1 MSQRMNRRR
10 GAWRIRFGVAGQR
23 RRNHR
28 LWRGWRLA
36 ADEGAVTA
44 EFAVVLPA
52 VILVAV
58 VLIALARTVTVSMSC
73 QDAAAVAVH
82 KALGGVIIK
91 ACVQLME
98 FAQGAVPAPVTVD
111 GKPAA
116 AVDILALDALGGH
129 RQIPLP
135 VQTEQVRA
143 LPHVAEGLRGPYLK

>member
-73 QDAAAVAVH
+73 QDAAAVAVREIVV
-82 KALGGVIIK
+82 AGDESDPV
-91 ACVQLME
+91 
-98 FAQGAVPAPVTVD
+98 GAARLWPERT
-111 GKPAA
+111 
-116 AVDILALDALGGH
+116 
-129 RQIPLP
+129 R
-135 VQTEQVRA
+135 RC
-143 LPHVAEGLRGPYLK
+143 R

>member
-1 MSQRMNRRR
+1 MSQRMNRRH

-73 QDAAAVAVH
+73 QDAAAVAVREIVV
-82 KALGGVIIK
+82 AGDESDPVGAAQAVADAIAEQSPESLEIISRYMADAAELGSKDAIDWLKEYYNGD
-91 ACVQLME
+91 
-98 FAQGAVPAPVTVD
+98 D
-111 GKPAA
+111 GRY
-116 AVDILALDALGGH
+116 DAY
-129 RQIPLP
+129 
-135 VQTEQVRA
+135 V
-143 LPHVAEGLRGPYLK
+143 

>member
-73 QDAAAVAVH
+73 QDAAAVAVREIVVTGDESDPVG
-82 KALGGVIIK
+82 A
-91 ACVQLME
+91 
-98 FAQGAVPAPVTVD
+98 AQAVAGADSSVSVTYGSEAVSVTVSCPVIPD
-111 GKPAA
+111 P
-116 AVDILALDALGGH
+116 LGV
-129 RQIPLP
+129 LP
-135 VQTEQVRA
+135 TVVTAEA
-143 LPHVAEGLRGPYLK
+143 TGVAQ